1 MSQIKKCTFLLML
14 LSVISYVAI
23 AQSNYR
29 PYKVYIKEEGL
40 KSISKEEFLKLDNI
54 TVEPKN
60 YYYFTF
66 TIIVAGCGKPIQY
79 VMTKGTKIDSKVKEW
94 VMERDSCTISLDE
107 IKVYNNGYWV
117 IPPIVFSVK

>member
-1 MSQIKKCTFLLML
+1 MSQLKRYTFLIVL
-14 LSVISYVAI
+14 LIAISLAVRS
-23 AQSNYR
+23 QSINR

-40 KSISKEEFLKLDNI
+40 KSISKEEFLKLDSV

-66 TIIVAGCGKPIQY
+66 TIIVADGKGWYKY

-94 VMERDSCTISLDE
+94 VKERDSCTISLDE
-107 IKVYNNGYWV
+107 IKVYNNGEWR
-117 IPPIVFSVK
+117 IPPVVISVQ